1 MQNSEA
7 HPVLADGVA
16 AQGKQ
21 ERVMCGIFGLWQRD
35 GQPLDLMTLARAT
48 TVLRHRGPDDEGY
61 LLANTRSGQ
70 VAHCGGPDSAPGL
83 PLPPLATAGAVGAD
97 LALCFRRL
105 AILDL
110 SPAGHQPMVS
120 PDGRYWLIFNGEIY
134 NYRALRQELGGRG
147 YTFHTGCDSEVI
159 LAAYGEWGP
168 DCARRFNGMWAL
180 ALWDTVGRTLFLS
193 RDRFGI
199 KPLYYVATDSLF
211 VFASEIKA
219 LLAAGAVAF
228 RPDPIAVARYVAQG
242 IMPSPQAGR
251 TFFEG
256 VQLLPAAHSLLLT
269 PETVSLEQYWSLPR
283 AGSVRPLPGKQAEAE
298 YRDLFTDAMRLHLQ
312 ADVAV
317 GTCLSGGLD
326 SSSIVA
332 VGGQLM
338 HTEHG
343 VALERLGEHQQTFSA
358 VYENAGAWNE
368 RDYIEQVT
376 AATGAAGNTVVPT
389 VGRLWDEVA
398 DLVWHQD
405 EPFQSTSIFAQWC
418 VMDLAHRHGIT
429 VLLDGQGAD
438 EVLGG
443 YRPFA
448 LWLGGML
455 RAGQVPQAWAATRAI
470 QGVTGLN
477 PWRLLARAAAQQ
489 APVAVQLPARR
500 ARLRQ
505 AIQASALRRDVA
517 HPLLNGHGP
526 TGEQVAAQRNLH
538 DHLARLVVED
548 SLPTLLRYEDRNSM
562 AFSIES
568 RVPFLDVRLVEFAF
582 GPGAPW
588 RLHDG
593 WTKWLQRR
601 AVADILPA
609 SVVWR
614 RDKVGFETPEL
625 HWLRASQSRLL
636 DLFATDEGAGAY
648 LDLAQVR
655 AAVPRL
661 LAQGATAQV
670 WRWAN
675 LVLWLRAFGRTR
687 V

>member
-1 MQNSEA
+1 
-7 HPVLADGVA
+7 
-16 AQGKQ
+16 
-21 ERVMCGIFGLWQRD
+21 MCGIFGLWQRD
-35 GQPLDLMTLARAT
+35 GQPVDRVALARAT
-48 TVLRHRGPDDEGY
+48 GGLRHRGPDDEGY
-61 LLANTRSGQ
+61 LLANTRGGG
-70 VAHCGGPDSAPGL
+70 VVHCGGPDSDPALGLPGL
-83 PLPPLATAGAVGAD
+83 DTAGEVGAD
-97 LALCFRRL
+97 LALGFRRL

-110 SPAGHQPMVS
+110 SPAGHQPMSS

-134 NYRALRQELGGRG
+134 NYRALRQELAGRG

-159 LAAYGEWGP
+159 LAAYAAWGP
-168 DCARRFNGMWAL
+168 DCARRFNGMWAF
-180 ALWDTVGRTLFLS
+180 ALWDTVKRTLFLS

-199 KPLYYVATDSLF
+199 KPLYYVATETRF

-228 RPDPIAVARYVAQG
+228 RPDPIAVGRYVAQG
-242 IMPSPQAGR
+242 IMPGHQAGR

-256 VQLLPAAHSLLLT
+256 VRALPAAHSLLLT
-269 PETVSLEQYWSLPR
+269 PETVSLEQYWALPR
-283 AGSVRPLPGKQAEAE
+283 AGAVRPLPGKQAEE
-298 YRDLFTDAMRLHLQ
+298 QYRALFTDAMRLHLQ

-338 HTEHG
+338 HTEYG

-358 VYENAGAWNE
+358 VYDSAGAWNE
-368 RDYIEQVT
+368 RGYIEQVT
-376 AATGAAGNTVVPT
+376 AATGAAGNEVVPT
-389 VGRLWDEVA
+389 VERLWDDVA

-448 LWLGGML
+448 LWLGQLL
-455 RAGQVPQAWAATRAI
+455 RAGRVPQAWAATRAI

-489 APVAVQLPARR
+489 LPVAVQLPARR

-505 AIQASALRRDVA
+505 AIRTAALRPDVG

-526 TGEQVAAQRNLH
+526 TGAQVAAQRNLH

-562 AFSIES
+562 AFSIEA

-625 HWLRASQSRLL
+625 QWLRASESRLL
-636 DLFATDEGAGAY
+636 DLFATDDGAGAY
-648 LDLAQVR
+648 VDLARVR

-661 LAQGATAQV
+661 LAAGATAQV

-675 LVLWLRAFGRTR
+675 LVLWLRAFRGYAA
-687 V
+687 